1 MESASAIDGAI
12 QRKIPRV
19 EEVRARKEITL
30 VRSNEDTYNII
41 RIIKSLKNS
50 SVLIDEVS
58 KKCK

>member
-1 MESASAIDGAI
+1 MVSASAIDGAFE
-12 QRKIPRV
+12 RKIPRI
-19 EEVRARKEITL
+19 EEVRASRGITL
-30 VRSNEDTYNII
+30 VSSNEDTYHII